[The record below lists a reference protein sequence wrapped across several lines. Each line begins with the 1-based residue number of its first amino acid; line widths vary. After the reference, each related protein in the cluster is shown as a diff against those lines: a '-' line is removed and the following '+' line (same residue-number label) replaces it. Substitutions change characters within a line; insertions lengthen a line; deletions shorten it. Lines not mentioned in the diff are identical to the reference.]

1 MSEIICSKE
10 EGRRGLSLNAL
21 KYIAVVAMLIDHS
34 AVALVDPALPLYS
47 LMRCIGRITGPV
59 MFFAAAEGYHH
70 TRDVKKYLGRLFL
83 FALIS
88 YAPFL
93 YFDSAGQLSNV
104 NFLYMN
110 VIFTIFLGVLAIH
123 IRRTVKNPVLR
134 VFLIVVCVALSSPAD
149 WGIIGVILILIF
161 DYYYGY
167 RRFQLFGYFIWV
179 LFDRG
184 LLRLLGEV
192 SGFIFY
198 GNQLPYDKEFLLWE
212 VVEWAAV
219 LPLILL
225 CFYKGEKGRKTAF
238 SKWFFYVIYP
248 LHLAILGYITSQS

>member
-10 EGRRGLSLNAL
+10 EGRRGLSLTTL

-34 AVALVDPALPLYS
+34 AVGLVNPELPLYS

-70 TRDVKKYLGRLFL
+70 TRDVKRYLGRLFL

-88 YAPFL
+88 YVPFL

-104 NFLYMN
+104 NFLYLN
-110 VIFTIFLGVLAIH
+110 VIFTIFFGVLSIH
-123 IRRTVKNPVLR
+123 IRRKVKNPVLR
-134 VFLIVVCVALSSPAD
+134 FFLIMLCLVSSFSAD
-149 WGIIGVILILIF
+149 WGIVGVVLILIF

-167 RRFQLFGYFIWV
+167 RKFQLFGYFIWV

-192 SGFIFY
+192 SDFIFY

-212 VVEWAAV
+212 MIEWGAV

-225 CFYKGEKGRKTAF
+225 CFYKGEKGSKTAF
-238 SKWFFYVIYP
+238 SKWFFYIIYP
-248 LHLAILGYITSQS
+248 LHLGILGYIRSLW